1 MNKIVWTLLTVW
13 SAALGAFA
21 TDYDSRKRDSVIV
34 NFGDKTKIVI
44 YAERKEDFQKL
55 LKYDLNALLRDI
67 GAKIDTVS
75 KKGET
80 RISIEEDARR
90 YQKDSIRGKDDNYVR
105 IGIKG
110 IHIKDGADEVH
121 ISTSGIRVKD
131 GKDVVNIGVDV
142 EVDSTNNGRKSTSN
156 KNSWRLKSSDFALS
170 LGLNNY
176 LGANGQSAG
185 NQSSEYDLRPFGS
198 RYFSMAFNR
207 RLTIAKGKN
216 AALRLKS
223 GVEFSWY
230 NFMFEGNNV
239 AVKGTQRVEFPEST
253 KALSKSKLTVPYINI
268 PMMPYVSFR
277 QGAITHIGAGGY
289 VGYRLGGYTKTKQA
303 DGGKKDH
310 VRSNYYLNDFRYGLV
325 AEIGFRKAPD
335 FFFQY
340 DLNRLFADN
349 RGPQLNAVSFG
360 IRL

>member
-1 MNKIVWTLLTVW
+1 MKRIALTLAIGISSVMSTY
-13 SAALGAFA
+13 A
-21 TDYDSRKRDSVIV
+21 THEPKKDSVIV
-34 NFGDKTKIVI
+34 NFGDKTRIVI

-55 LKYDLNALLRDI
+55 LKYDLNALLRDL

-80 RISIEEDARR
+80 RISIDQDARR
-90 YQKDSIRGKDDNYVR
+90 YQIDTIKGKDDNYVR

-121 ISTSGIRVKD
+121 ISKNGIRVKD
-131 GKDVVNIGVDV
+131 GEEVVNIGVGD
-142 EVDSTNNGRKSTSN
+142 ESDSTQTKKSSG
-156 KNSWRLKSSDFALS
+156 KNSWKLKSSDFMLS
-170 LGLNNY
+170 IGLNSY
-176 LGANGQSAG
+176 LGANGQSAS
-185 NQSSEYDLRPFGS
+185 NLSSEYDLRPFGS

-216 AALRLKS
+216 AALRIKS
-223 GVEFSWY
+223 GIEFSWY

-239 AVKGTQRVEFPEST
+239 LVKGTQRVEFPESPQP
-253 KALSKSKLTVPYINI
+253 LDKSKLTVCYLNI
-268 PMMPYVSFR
+268 PFMPYVSIR
-277 QGAITHIGAGGY
+277 QGAVTHFGVGPY
-289 VGYRLGGYTKTKQA
+289 VGYRLGSYTKTKLS

-310 VRSNYYLNDFRYGLV
+310 TRGNYYLNDFRYGLQ
-325 AEIGFRKAPD
+325 AEIGFRNAPD

-340 DLNRLFADN
+340 DFNRLFADN
-349 RGPQLNAVSFG
+349 RGPQLNAISFG